1 MTVEHDGPC
10 PEERYRCVHYL
21 RRVRLEDGGVVRVV
35 LDICSLLA
43 LRGNHVTLL
52 TTDPTDVPSTW
63 EAGDKNLPRAATIR
77 VPRLLGTL
85 PIEAESAI
93 RNAHILHLHTP
104 WGTPWGFCNMSFARS
119 AKRLRVPYIVSIHG
133 MLAEWSLRQN
143 WLKKWLFLTLVGR
156 RFLAGAA
163 RVHCTAAAELEQ
175 ASRFLRHGSGIVM
188 AYPVDLSSFADLPG
202 TERALSE
209 YPELTGETPR
219 LLFLS
224 RLHPKKRPDL
234 LIEAAARLDKGGQP
248 CQLILAGPGEPAY
261 VAELQQLALE
271 RGLVRRVLFP
281 GMVTGLTKVSLYQA
295 ADVFVL
301 PTSHENFGIVL
312 VEAMAAGTPVITTHA
327 VDIWQELQSAG
338 AVIVD
343 QDPAQIATAIRSLI
357 ADLPMARQRGQQ
369 GREWVFRELDAD
381 RVIGAYE
388 RMYRDVC
395 RRHTD
400 TASHLG
406 HGSNGLLG

>member
-1 MTVEHDGPC
+1 MSLEHNCDC
-10 PEERYRCVHYL
+10 LEERYRCVHYL
-21 RRVRLEDGGVVRVV
+21 HRVRLLEGGRVRAA
-35 LDICSLLA
+35 LDICSSLA
-43 LRGNHVTLL
+43 RRGHQVTLL
-52 TTDPTDVPSTW
+52 TTDATDLPPGWLSG
-63 EAGDKNLPRAATIR
+63 ENNLPRAVAIP
-77 VPRLLGTL
+77 VPRLLGAL

-93 RNAHILHLHTP
+93 RSAHVLHLHHP
-104 WGTPWGFCNMSFARS
+104 WDLSDLLLARG
-119 AKRLRVPYIVSIHG
+119 ANRLQIPYIVSVHG
-133 MLAEWSLRQN
+133 VLAEWSLRQK
-143 WLKKWLFLTLVGR
+143 WLKKWLFLALVGR

-163 RVHCTAAAELEQ
+163 RVHCTAVAELEQ

-188 AYPVDLSSFADLPG
+188 AYPIDLSSFAELPG

-209 YPELTGETPR
+209 YPELTGDTPR

-234 LIEAAARLDKGGQP
+234 LVEAAARLERAGQP

-261 VAELQQLALE
+261 VAELKQLALE
-271 RGLVRRVLFP
+271 RGLARRVLFP
-281 GMVTGLTKVSLYQA
+281 GMVNGPTKVSLFQA

-301 PTSHENFGIVL
+301 PTSQENFGIVL
-312 VEAMAAGTPVITTHA
+312 LEAMAAGTPVITTRG

-395 RRHTD
+395 RGHPA
-400 TASHLG
+400 TACHLG
-406 HGSNGLLG
+406 HGSNG

>member
-1 MTVEHDGPC
+1 MSVEHDGRF

-21 RRVRLEDGGVVRVV
+21 RRVWLEDGGVVRVV

-43 LRGNHVTLL
+43 ACGHHVTLL
-52 TTDPTDVPSTW
+52 TTDATDVPSTW
-63 EAGDKNLPRAATIR
+63 QAGEKNLPRAVTIP
-77 VPRLLGTL
+77 VPRLLGSL

-93 RNAHILHLHTP
+93 RNANVLHLHTP
-104 WGTPWGFCNMSFARS
+104 WGTPWGFANVSLARK
-119 AKRLRVPYIVSIHG
+119 AKRLQVPYIVSIHG
-133 MLAEWSLRQN
+133 MLAEWSLRQK
-143 WLKKWLFLTLVGR
+143 WLKKWLFLALVGR

-175 ASRFLRHGSGIVM
+175 ASRYLRPGSGIVM
-188 AYPVDLSSFADLPG
+188 AYPIDLSSFADLPG
-202 TERALSE
+202 AERALSE
-209 YPELTGETPR
+209 YPELTGDTPR

-224 RLHPKKRPDL
+224 RLDHKKRPDL
-234 LIEAAARLDKGGQP
+234 LIEAAARLERAGQP
-248 CQLILAGPGEPAY
+248 CQLILAGPGKPAY
-261 VAELQQLALE
+261 IAELQHLALE
-271 RGLVRRVLFP
+271 RGLARRVLFP
-281 GMVTGLTKVSLYQA
+281 GMVNGLTKVSLFQA

-301 PTSHENFGIVL
+301 PTSQENFGIVL
-312 VEAMAAGTPVITTHA
+312 VEAMAAGTPVITTRG

-357 ADLPMARQRGQQ
+357 ADLPTAKQRGQQ
-369 GREWVFRELDAD
+369 GREWVFRELDAN

-395 RRHTD
+395 RRIPVSSIT
-400 TASHLG
+400 
-406 HGSNGLLG
+406 